1 VFIGVTIA
9 LALALQVSARIC
21 NCRPSHAIDQ
31 EAVMAGLAGGRR
43 PAPHRARKSGVA
55 QAGQV
60 SATRGGDDPR
70 HRAYDVTDF
79 IA

>member
-43 PAPHRARKSGVA
+43 PAGRPGMPAIR
-55 QAGQV
+55 GQQV
-60 SATRGGDDPR
+60 GWRGERD
-70 HRAYDVTDF
+70 
-79 IA
+79 